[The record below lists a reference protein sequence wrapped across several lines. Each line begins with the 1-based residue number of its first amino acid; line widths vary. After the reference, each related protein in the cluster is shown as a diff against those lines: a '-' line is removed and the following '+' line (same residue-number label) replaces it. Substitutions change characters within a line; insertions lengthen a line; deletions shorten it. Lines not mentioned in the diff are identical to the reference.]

1 MENVRFVGL
10 DVHADSIAIAV
21 AEPGRSEPLLL
32 GVVPN
37 DTPKLVKRLRR
48 LGPAKC
54 CYEAGPTGFG
64 LQRDLAAAGIDCVV
78 VAPSLVP
85 ARAGERIKT
94 DRRDAEKLARFLRS
108 GDLTAIHVPDAATE
122 AIRDLERA
130 RSCAVRAETAAR
142 NQLSKFLLRH
152 GRRFPGKTKWT
163 RDHLRWL
170 HAQKFDHPAQ
180 QRVLFD
186 YLKAVEDL
194 RERVAG
200 LTATLAEM
208 VETWHLA
215 PMTRALQALR
225 GIDVVSAATFVA
237 EVCDFRRFE
246 RAPDFMGYVG
256 IVPRERSSGDT
267 RRQGA
272 ITRTGNGHVRR
283 LLVEAAWHYRHPP
296 RISAKLR
303 ARSRD
308 VSDEVR
314 RIAWKAQER
323 LCFRFRK
330 LSGRGMNKNKVV
342 VAVARELAAFV
353 WAIARAVQPAT

>member
-1 MENVRFVGL
+1 MQNVRFVGL
-10 DVHADSIAIAV
+10 DVHADSIAVAV
-21 AEPGRSEPLLL
+21 AEPGRDEPLLL
-32 GVVPN
+32 GAFPN

-48 LGPAKC
+48 LGDVKC
-54 CYEAGPTGFG
+54 CYEAGPVGFH
-64 LQRDLAAAGIDCVV
+64 LHRDLTAAGIECVV
-78 VAPSLVP
+78 IAPSLVP
-85 ARAGERIKT
+85 ARAGERVKT
-94 DRRDAEKLARFLRS
+94 DRRDAVKLARFLRS
-108 GDLTAIHVPDAATE
+108 GDLTAIHVPDAQTE

-130 RSCAVRAETAAR
+130 RNCAVRAETVAR

-152 GRRFPGKTKWT
+152 GRRFLGKTKWT
-163 RDHLRWL
+163 KDHFRWL
-170 HAQKFDHPAQ
+170 HAQKFEHPAQ

-186 YLKAVEDL
+186 YLKTVEDL
-194 RERVAG
+194 RDRVAG
-200 LTATLAEM
+200 LTGALAEM
-208 VETWHLA
+208 VQSWQLE
-215 PMTRALQALR
+215 PMAKALQALR
-225 GIDVVSAATFVA
+225 GIDLVTSATLVA

-246 RAPDFMGYVG
+246 RTPDFVGYVG
-256 IVPRERSSGDT
+256 IVPREHSSGES

-314 RIAWKAQER
+314 RVAWKAQER
-323 LCFRFRK
+323 LCYRFRK
-330 LSGRGMNKNKVV
+330 LSGRGLNRNKVV

-353 WAIARAVQPAT
+353 WAIAREQQAAV